1 MKVLPVVSSVPN
13 SRWVPPHEN
22 VMMILAENPQKHAG
36 AFGSIYA
43 KGVKTPPEV
52 ARRLISMFNVAGKK
66 VSSEETRGI
75 IHGAIKKLTVPEE
88 NKVSFHDAAL
98 EALKEDGKRLYS
110 LALVYAYG
118 AEVPLGKA
126 RKVISVFNQSE
137 AELKPNSAERFAV
150 EDALEVLQAQVSQ

>member
-1 MKVLPVVSSVPN
+1 MV
-13 SRWVPPHEN
+13 
-22 VMMILAENPQKHAG
+22 ILAENPQKHAG
-36 AFGSIYA
+36 AFGSVYA

-66 VSSEETRGI
+66 VSSESTRGI
-75 IHGAIKKLTVPEE
+75 IQGAIKSLAAVPEE
-88 NKVSFHDAAL
+88 NKISFHDAAL

-126 RKVISVFNQSE
+126 RKVISVLNQSE

-150 EDALEVLQAQVSQ
+150 EDALEVLKAQVSQ